1 MAFFLFIVSLKLEQ
15 INNSFNS
22 KIFQEYFYFPGTLC
36 FFSDFFRIGNQDFI
50 DKVIKPTIEK
60 KEIPSQTKSQD
71 QIKEDRGKEKEL
83 LFIYKFAPILICG
96 ISYLYLFS
104 DRKKNSDFIEICI
117 AITSCSILIFLVNT
131 ARIYKKLLD
140 KDSDSLDSYARL
152 ITYTIH
158 FAAFPFIYTASPFI
172 QILVALKSFFIFII
186 ASITTIIVLVMLFN
200 GITNILSTAP
210 IWFWILLW
218 YIHFNKNVK

>member
-1 MAFFLFIVSLKLEQ
+1 MGIRKFLWIFSRALCCCGIF
-15 INNSFNS
+15 SFHC
-22 KIFQEYFYFPGTLC
+22 IFKVGA
-36 FFSDFFRIGNQDFI
+36 NQDFI

-131 ARIYKKLLD
+131 ARIYK
-140 KDSDSLDSYARL
+140 